1 MRLDLADVV
10 KTVITSTV
18 ISGVVM
24 YGTQQVLQA
33 EMENL
38 KQDFRDYK
46 IIINDVVRE
55 QARRQ
60 PMIDYTEQ
68 QMQRRR

>member
-33 EMENL
+33 EMKNL

>member
-46 IIINDVVRE
+46 VIINDVVRE